1 MDTMKAKVRKSACSC
16 AATISDPAIVKA
28 TLTLGV
34 VTAFTQLHSYT
45 NYKTPAVGAFVDYTK
60 QTLSKL
66 YFQFLS
72 AFCKSLVEFH
82 QGT

>member
-1 MDTMKAKVRKSACSC
+1 MKGKVRKSACIP
-16 AATISDPAIVKA
+16 APPPLSDPAIVKA

-34 VTAFTQLHSYT
+34 VTAFTQLHSIHH
-45 NYKTPAVGAFVDYTK
+45 YKTHRWGFISYTK

-66 YFQFLS
+66 YFQRFS
-72 AFCKSLVEFH
+72 AFCKSLEFH